1 MNKFLIVMTTFGL
14 ALATPVWAHKDRD
27 RDRDHGES
35 RPIQERRALKPD
47 ARIQVRNVQGS
58 IEVEAWNRNELEL
71 TGELGPDVEKLE
83 ITGNESSLRIE
94 VKLPKDN
101 DHDVDGD
108 TTLRLRV
115 PAGVTL
121 EAEGVSADVT
131 VKGLTGPVTAES
143 VSGDVRLDVE
153 SARLEASSVSG
164 DVEADAPATESRV
177 SSVSGDVTVR
187 RARGELRCETVS
199 GEINIQGSELRSLE
213 AKSVSGDLDL
223 DIEPA
228 RDAEI
233 RAETLSGEVRMI
245 LPSEPDGRVRVETYS
260 GEIDAAWWRLD
271 DEEQEIRR
279 DGKGKGSLYVQ
290 SFSGDIELREKG
302 IVQKRKDVEVRK
314 DVEKKKR

>member
-1 MNKFLIVMTTFGL
+1 MTMNKFVILMTTLGL
-14 ALATPVWAHKDRD
+14 ALAAPAWAHKDRD
-27 RDRDHGES
+27 RDHGDR

-47 ARIQVRNVQGS
+47 ARIQVRNVEGS
-58 IEVEAWNRNELEL
+58 IEVEAWSKNELEL

-94 VKLPKDN
+94 VKLPRD
-101 DHDVDGD
+101 DHDIDGD

-131 VKGLTGPVTAES
+131 VRGLTGPVTAES

-164 DVEADAPATESRV
+164 DVDTDAPTTQSRV
-177 SSVSGDVTVR
+177 SSVSGDVNVR

-199 GEINIQGSELRSLE
+199 GEITIEGSELRSLE
-213 AKSVSGDLDL
+213 VKSVSGDLDL

-233 RAETLSGEVRMI
+233 RAETLSGEVRLN
-245 LPSEPDGRVRVETYS
+245 LPSEPQGRVRVETYS
-260 GEIDAAWWRLD
+260 GEINAAWWSVGD
-271 DEEQEIRR
+271 DEQEIRR
-279 DGKGKGSLYVQ
+279 DGKGKGTLYVQ

-302 IVQKRKDVEVRK
+302 IVHKRKDVEVKK
-314 DVEKKKR
+314 DVERKR

>member
-1 MNKFLIVMTTFGL
+1 MNKFVILMTTLGL
-14 ALATPVWAHKDRD
+14 ALAAPAWAHKDRD
-27 RDRDHGES
+27 REHGES

-47 ARIQVRNVQGS
+47 ARIQVRNVEGS
-58 IEVEAWNRNELEL
+58 IEVVTWDKNELEL

-131 VKGLTGPVTAES
+131 VRGVKGPVTAES

-164 DVEADAPATESRV
+164 DVEVESPATESRV

-187 RARGELRCETVS
+187 RVRGELRCETVS
-199 GEINIQGSELRSLE
+199 GEINIQASELRSLE

-223 DIEPA
+223 DIELA

-233 RAETLSGEVRMI
+233 RAETLSGEVRMV
-245 LPSEPDGRVRVETYS
+245 LPSEPEGRVRVETYS
-260 GEIDAAWWRLD
+260 GEINAAWWNVD

-279 DGKGKGSLYVQ
+279 DGKGKGNLYVQ

-302 IVQKRKDVEVRK
+302 IVQRRKDVEVRK